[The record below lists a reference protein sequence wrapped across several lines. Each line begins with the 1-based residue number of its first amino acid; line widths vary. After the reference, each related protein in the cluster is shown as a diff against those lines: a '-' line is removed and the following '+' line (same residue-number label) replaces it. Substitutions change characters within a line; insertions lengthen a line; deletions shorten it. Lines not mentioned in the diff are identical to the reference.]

1 MPLFQF
7 PKDEVLT
14 PYSVA
19 PGFRGRA
26 FGVSAAKAAT
36 LPLSGK
42 ARGVSFAADSKTPLA
57 ADNLQDQFVVFQ
69 MNPRAEGP
77 TILESSQVDPLING
91 SPEEPDVLTN
101 LEMLSFNLGA
111 NEQVDKATDATMRIN
126 FGKDENSRDK
136 AFDTLFW
143 SIAAGLKLYD
153 QVKNQRAESKEFKGD
168 FRKACGN
175 RPIEIPGG
183 LGKLSFEVVKHKE
196 PAWWQKVFNF
206 VGGDAGKSLISVL
219 GFPAITYQ
227 AIGMLDELLNR
238 LLDSKPEVLFKSL
251 PMRLALSKQA
261 RTDFT
266 GGNPRIKTGCLNPGF
281 CILTRG
287 RDFQAIAS
295 SNANYYPAYGKL
307 APGNVSETDLVGGRY
322 DDPLKNVTYA
332 VFRLGMKKTK
342 LDPTFNFG

>member
-1 MPLFQF
+1 
-7 PKDEVLT
+7 
-14 PYSVA
+14 
-19 PGFRGRA
+19 
-26 FGVSAAKAAT
+26 
-36 LPLSGK
+36 
-42 ARGVSFAADSKTPLA
+42 
-57 ADNLQDQFVVFQ
+57 
-69 MNPRAEGP
+69 
-77 TILESSQVDPLING
+77 
-91 SPEEPDVLTN
+91 
-101 LEMLSFNLGA
+101 
-111 NEQVDKATDATMRIN
+111 VDKATDATMRIN

-153 QVKNQRAESKEFKGD
+153 QAKNKRAESKEFKGD

-196 PAWWQKVFNF
+196 PAWWQ
-206 VGGDAGKSLISVL
+206 I
-219 GFPAITYQ
+219 
-227 AIGMLDELLNR
+227 
-238 LLDSKPEVLFKSL
+238 FKSL

-322 DDPLKNVTYA
+322 EEPLKDVTYA